1 MTDHAPSP
9 SSPAAVP
16 PTRSSSHASS
26 DTAPL
31 SRPSSPE
38 TTDAPRPSGTPT
50 TPAAVTADPVVSP
63 SKPRLFGFLGAGLIT
78 GASDDDPSGIA
89 TYSQV
94 GAAFGYGLSWTLLF
108 SYPLMVAI
116 QVISARIGRTTG
128 HGIAGIVRRYYPNW
142 LLQWVVALLL
152 IVNVINLGAD
162 LGAMADAM
170 TLLLPAPK
178 WLYVLLFSAI
188 CIAMQLLLQY
198 TRYVAVLKWFTLSLF
213 AYVAVLFVA
222 HLHWGQ
228 LAHDLFVPHL
238 IWHSAYLTAVV
249 AIFGTT
255 ISPYLFFWQ
264 SEEEVEDMHSHP
276 TQLPLLEAPSQG
288 PRANARIQKDTMVG
302 MGLSNVV
309 ALAILATTAATL
321 NASGITDIET
331 SAQAAKALL
340 PIAGPFAALLFTV
353 GIVGTG
359 LLAVPV
365 LAGSAAYAV
374 GEAREWPVGFSRPM
388 QEAKAFYATIA
399 IATIFGMLINF
410 SSLNPIKALY
420 WSAVLNGV
428 VAVPVMVVMML
439 ISQRKDILERFVIG
453 GWLKILG
460 WLATFV
466 MFVIAAAMLLT
477 AAYPLFSA

>member
-1 MTDHAPSP
+1 MDSNSQNDPL
-9 SSPAAVP
+9 PA
-16 PTRSSSHASS
+16 R
-26 DTAPL
+26 
-31 SRPSSPE
+31 
-38 TTDAPRPSGTPT
+38 
-50 TPAAVTADPVVSP
+50 DPVVGP

-89 TYSQV
+89 TYSQA

-116 QVISARIGRTTG
+116 QMISARIGRTTG
-128 HGIAGIVRRYYPNW
+128 HGIAGVLRRHYPDW
-142 LLQWVVALLL
+142 LLQWVVVLLL
-152 IVNVINLGAD
+152 IANIINLGAD

-170 TLLLPAPK
+170 ALLLPGPK

-213 AYVAVLFVA
+213 AYFAVLAIA
-222 HLHWGQ
+222 HIEWAR
-228 LAHDLFVPHL
+228 LASHLFVPHL
-238 IWHSAYLTAVV
+238 SWTSSYLTLVV

-264 SEEEVEDMHSHP
+264 SEEEVEDMHAHP
-276 TQLPLLEAPSQG
+276 TRRDLFSAPAQA
-288 PRANARIQKDTMVG
+288 PTALHRIEMDTVTG
-302 MGLSNVV
+302 MGLSNLV

-321 NASGITDIET
+321 NAGGITDIQT
-331 SAQAAKALL
+331 SAQAALALR
-340 PIAGPFAALLFTV
+340 PIAGHFAALLFTV

-374 GEAREWPVGFSRPM
+374 GEARDWPVGFSRKV

-399 IATIFGMLINF
+399 IATLIGMVINF
-410 SSLNPIKALY
+410 TSINAIKALY

-428 VAVPVMVVMML
+428 IAVPVMVVMML
-439 ISQRKDILERFVIG
+439 IASRTDIMGAFSVK
-453 GWLKILG
+453 GWLRALG
-460 WLATFV
+460 WLATIV
-466 MFVIAAAMLLT
+466 MFVIAVGMVVT
-477 AAYPLFSA
+477 SF